1 MTTLVERNRT
11 RLVNIYLAT
20 LVHKTGLMMAP
31 VKLPNGK
38 ITAIEL
44 DAEIVSK
51 ALIKFFETAVR
62 KAITGDAADREIA
75 ETYSE
80 CVKLKTGKLSDIG
93 IGFMNALIS
102 NLIEQAFGE
111 RGEK

>member
-1 MTTLVERNRT
+1 MKTLVERNRT

-20 LVHKTGLMMAP
+20 LVHKTGVMMAP
-31 VKLPNGK
+31 VKLPDGK

-44 DAEIVSK
+44 NTEIVSK

-62 KAITGDAADREIA
+62 KAITGDAAEREIA

-102 NLIEQAFGE
+102 DLIEQAFSQ
-111 RGEK
+111 RGAE

>member
-1 MTTLVERNRT
+1 MTSIVERNRT

-20 LVHKTGLMMAP
+20 LVHKTGAMVAP
-31 VKLPNGK
+31 VKLPDGK

-62 KAITGDAADREIA
+62 KVISGDAAEREIA
-75 ETYSE
+75 ETYGE
-80 CVKLKTGKLSDIG
+80 CVKLKSGKLSDMG
-93 IGFMNALIS
+93 VGFMSALLA
-102 NLIEQAFGE
+102 NLIEQAFGQ
-111 RGEK
+111 RGAE

>member
-1 MTTLVERNRT
+1 MENIVERNRT

-20 LVHKTGLMMAP
+20 LVQKTGVMMAP
-31 VKLPNGK
+31 VKLPDGK
-38 ITAIEL
+38 MTAIEL

-80 CVKLKTGKLSDIG
+80 CVKLKSGKLSDIG

-102 NLIEQAFGE
+102 NLIEQAYSQ
-111 RGEK
+111 RGAE